1 MCEPE
6 IIFEAHPLPP
16 QTSDPLSVDDILPS
30 IPLENDLT
38 NSLHEA
44 LLEKTK
50 LKKQAIENLK
60 MIDQW
65 YQERRKKWV
74 SRYITPANLKIL
86 EEDSYHQIEKT
97 R

>member
-6 IIFEAHPLPP
+6 ITFEAHPLPP
-16 QTSDPLSVDDILPS
+16 QMSDPLSVDDILPS

-60 MIDQW
+60 MID
-65 YQERRKKWV
+65 
-74 SRYITPANLKIL
+74 
-86 EEDSYHQIEKT
+86 
-97 R
+97 